1 MDMMQYFSQAKMSG
15 NNTLWILLL
24 VWTVIWDGIALWKSA
39 QRKEVFWFCLMMITN
54 TVGIL
59 EIFYIFIFSGSKID
73 FKKLKE
79 KILNK
84 FSKKNN
90 IVIEPI
96 EENQDNK

>member
-1 MDMMQYFSQAKMSG
+1 
-15 NNTLWILLL
+15 
-24 VWTVIWDGIALWKSA
+24 
-39 QRKEVFWFCLMMITN
+39 MITN